1 MAFWN
6 RTKLVE
12 SEEEVLEPVFGAA
25 GGMPRQQIGNRV
37 SGSDLLKRYGMMVH
51 RCVTIKSQTAASVP
65 MRLFAL
71 GNPKQMSKAHAIR
84 SQEID
89 AETSAFLRGRMSVAP
104 AAKARSKLRGN
115 MERLVELTEH
125 PLLDL
130 LSDVNPYTEG
140 FGWRESLYADL
151 DIFGRSYHALVRQYP
166 NKPPTS
172 IWRMQAQDVKV
183 LPSVE
188 TFVKGFEYGSGTDK
202 KVFDPD
208 DVLWFRTYDP
218 FDPLGGFGPLEAW
231 LQTVDAEFHH
241 AAFVD
246 WIYQRGGSP
255 DYVVT
260 AKNGMSV
267 EQRKAFRSDWRK
279 MFGRL
284 FNRKENV
291 AILSGDGAIT
301 ALGRAPKELESV
313 EQDAA
318 LRDKIAVAFGVPKSL
333 ITSDDVNLANA
344 REGSITFMRNSIWPM
359 VQRVEDT
366 LNEHLVPLWSD
377 RLMLVHDNPVAEDRQ
392 IVMEERQS
400 MLTSGYTVDD
410 IRAMEGRQ
418 LLGTPDAETPMVR
431 TDVMPLELVAGGAPP
446 QPQPQ
451 AEQLAV
457 EAPVTKQASEQG
469 EVSHKAILMGEAQLP
484 CDHQHHRWAKAF
496 DPENTPTGFV
506 DALEAAFKSINDEVI
521 RSIRAL
527 KSGSGRTKQGVTVVF
542 NEDHI
547 TSILSQEKMADWA
560 DDLATKSAVHVS
572 GLVELA
578 GKESLRSAT
587 VAAGGDLAEMGMFN
601 LQNTR
606 TADWISAQTSR
617 IGTGCTATH
626 TKELRKIM
634 ERGAREGLSPGQM
647 ASEMRRIQKDGKG
660 VFSRYQAE
668 RIARTE
674 ASFATTAGQI
684 QGWQQS
690 GVVEGKQFIV
700 SSAPCEYCDSVHAQ
714 YENIS
719 VPLDTPLF
727 EKGAQL
733 GPASGEGKVITLDYS
748 ALQGPPIHPNCVCD
762 LTPVMIT
769 KL

>member
-6 RTKLVE
+6 RTKLIE
-12 SEEEVLEPVFGAA
+12 SEGEVLEPIFGAA
-25 GGMPRQQIGNRV
+25 GSMPRTPLGTRV
-37 SGSDLLKRYGMMVH
+37 SPHELLKRYGMMVH

-71 GNPKQMSKAHAIR
+71 GNPKQMSKSHAIR
-84 SQEID
+84 SREVD
-89 AETSAFLRGRMSVAP
+89 AETRAFLQGRMSVAP

-115 MERLVELTEH
+115 MERLVEITEH

-400 MLTSGYTVDD
+400 MLTSGFSVDD

-418 LLGTPDAETPMVR
+418 LLGTPDAETPLVR
-431 TDVMPLELVAGGAPP
+431 TDVMPLELVAGGFPP
-446 QPQPQ
+446 QEPPQ
-451 AEQLAV
+451 AAQLAS
-457 EAPVTKQASEQG
+457 APQVVKGAAERQ
-469 EVSHKAILMGEAQLP
+469 EVSHRALLMGEAHLDG
-484 CDHQHHRWAKAF
+484 CRHDRWAKAF
-496 DPENTPTGFV
+496 DPANTPTDFV
-506 DALEAAFKSINDEVI
+506 DALEVVFKSINDQVI
-521 RSIRAL
+521 KSVRSL
-527 KSGSGRTKQGVTVVF
+527 KSGRGRTKQPVAVVF
-542 NEDHI
+542 NEEHI
-547 TSILSQEKMADWA
+547 GKILSEKEVAAWTA
-560 DDLATKSAVHVS
+560 EVSAAAAPHV
-572 GLVELA
+572 GALVEAA
-578 GKESLRSAT
+578 GVTSMQSAT
-587 VAAGGDLAEMGMFN
+587 LAVGAEFGAEAAAFN
-601 LQNTR
+601 MQNTR
-606 TADWISAQTSR
+606 VADWIARQTDE
-617 IGTGCTATH
+617 IGRGCTATH

-634 ERGAREGLSPGQM
+634 ERGAREGLSPGQL
-647 ASEMRRIQKDGKG
+647 ASEMRKVQKDGKG

-674 ASFATTAGQI
+674 AAFAGTAGQI
-684 QGWQQS
+684 EGWKQS
-690 GVVEGKQFIV
+690 GVVEGKKFTT
-700 SSAPCEYCDSVHAQ
+700 AGDPCELCEAVKAEYGGRTL
-714 YENIS
+714 
-719 VPLDTPLF
+719 PLDYTMYHKDDTIVL
-727 EKGAQL
+727 E
-733 GPASGEGKVITLDYS
+733 SGKEIVLDYS
-748 ALQGPPIHPNCVCD
+748 DLLGPPIHPNCLCD
-762 LTPVMIT
+762 LSPVPI

>member
-6 RTKLVE
+6 RTKVVE

-115 MERLVELTEH
+115 MERLVEITEH

-377 RLMLVHDNPVAEDRQ
+377 RLMLVHDNPVADDRK

-431 TDVMPLELVAGGAPP
+431 TDVMPLELVAGGVSP

-469 EVSHKAILMGEAQLP
+469 YISQKAVLMGEADLGCCTHGQ
-484 CDHQHHRWAKAF
+484 WAKAF
-496 DPENTPTGFV
+496 DPANTPTEFV
-506 DALEAAFKSINDEVI
+506 DAIEGVFKKITKEVI
-521 RSIRAL
+521 GSVRAL
-527 KSGSGRTKQGVTVVF
+527 KSGRGRTKQGMTVVF
-542 NEDHI
+542 NESHI
-547 TSILSQEKMADWA
+547 ASILSREQIDDWA
-560 DDLATKSAVHVS
+560 DDLATASTAHVT
-572 GLVELA
+572 GLMELA
-578 GKESLRSAT
+578 GKESMRTAT
-587 VAAGGDLAEMGMFN
+587 LAAGVEYGGEAAVFN
-601 LQNTR
+601 IQNTR
-606 TADWISAQTSR
+606 SADWIARQTKR

-626 TKELRKIM
+626 TGEIRTIM
-634 ERGAREGLSPGQM
+634 ERGAREGMSPAQM
-647 ASEMRRIQKDGKG
+647 AAEMRAIEKAGKG

-674 ASFATTAGQI
+674 AAFASTQGQI
-684 QGWQQS
+684 EGWRQS
-690 GVVEGKQFIV
+690 GVVEGMKFV
-700 SSAPCEYCDSVHAQ
+700 TASAPCPYCDAVQSQ
-714 YENIS
+714 YENIPI
-719 VPLDTPLF
+719 PLPTQGSPWL
-727 EKGAQL
+727 EKGTVIS
-733 GPASGEGKVITLDYS
+733 PEGVAPMRLDYS
-748 ALQGPPIHPNCVCD
+748 ALDGPPIHPNCLCAIS
-762 LTPVMIT
+762 PVVVR
-769 KL
+769 